1 MIFLKTEDEIKL
13 LKASNQLVGKTL
25 AELASHIAPGV
36 TTSQLDKVAETF
48 IRDNG
53 AEPTFKGFPNLKGEP
68 YPASICTSINE
79 VVVHGIP
86 NNQALREGDI
96 ISIDCGVK
104 MNGFC
109 GDSAYTF
116 AVGEI
121 NSEKQQLLDI
131 TKKALYE
138 GIGVSRVGN
147 RVGDI
152 GYAIQTL
159 CEINSYGVV
168 REFTGHGI
176 GKSMHEDP
184 YVPNFGSK
192 GSREQLISGL
202 CIAIEPMITLGNRHI
217 KMLNDGWTVV
227 TKDNKPAAHFEHTI
241 VITQSGPQI
250 LSSFEELEQVIGVKA

>member
-13 LKASNQLVGKTL
+13 LRESNQLVGKTL
-25 AELASHIAPGV
+25 AELARHIAPGV
-36 TTSQLDKVAETF
+36 TTLQLDQVAESF

-53 AEPTFKGFPNLKGEP
+53 AEPTFKGFPNQKGKS
-68 YPASICTSINE
+68 YPASICTSVNE

-121 NSEKQQLLDI
+121 DSEIQQLLDI
-131 TKKALYE
+131 TKRAMYN
-138 GIGVSRVGN
+138 GIEAARVGN
-147 RVGDI
+147 RIGDI
-152 GYAIQTL
+152 GYHVQSL
-159 CEINSYGVV
+159 CELNGYGVV

-176 GKSMHEDP
+176 GQSMHEDP
-184 YVPNFGSK
+184 YVPNFGNK
-192 GSREQLISGL
+192 GTREQLVVGL
-202 CIAIEPMITLGNRHI
+202 CIAIEPMITLGDRHI
-217 KMLNDGWTVV
+217 KMLADDWTVV
-227 TKDNKPAAHFEHTI
+227 TKDSKPAAHFEHTI
-241 VITQSGPQI
+241 AITQTGPKI
-250 LSSFEELEQVIGVKA
+250 LSSFEELEKVIRVKA